1 VPEPGDDSPSTG
13 AGEAAFDLVI
23 TGGTVIDGTGADRF
37 TADVGIRD
45 GRVVDVAREG
55 GLSGQGAEEIDA
67 AGLIV
72 SPGFIDHHNHVQ
84 NQVHRRPLAENFI
97 RQGITTILPS
107 LHSGDQPYPLRDYI
121 EDLDVAPNIGFF
133 AGHTWTRRQVLGMED
148 RAPTPEELDEMR
160 DLVRETMEDGALGL
174 STGLLYVPANY
185 AETEEVI
192 ELAKVAAEYGGIY
205 YTHMRDEARGLLPA
219 VREAIRIGA
228 EGGLPVHINH
238 FKAMGVD
245 SWGKT
250 IESLALVDSARAA
263 GIDVKVDVYPY
274 TAGSTGSGVL
284 FPQWVLAGGVDS
296 FRIRVTDPE
305 TRARMEPEIKEWM
318 RRDWTGGDLS
328 RIQFRT
334 LRAFPEYNGRRMS
347 DLAAD
352 RGLPNNDATGV
363 QLAIELQ
370 LAGGFSAIYHF
381 MDETDV
387 IRIMRHPQAMFE
399 TDGDPVGY
407 GARLPASAE
416 LRHLP
421 AHPRPLRAGDG
432 RAHAG
437 GGDPEDDVDVHGRN
451 RPVRARPDR
460 PRHVG
465 GHHRLRRRPHHRPR
479 RLRGPAPLLG
489 RHPPRDRERRPR
501 HPRRLG
507 HGRKAGPG
515 AEGPRPPPHRNP
527 RRIARAEAAASR
539 RGRTPGRPSAGPVP
553 SRASAGPTCR
563 RPRAAGGRRC
573 RRSSSPPRPAR

>member
-1 VPEPGDDSPSTG
+1 MIRRAPGRTARRASARAIVLAAGLGLAACAVVPESAEDSSSAG
-13 AGEAAFDLVI
+13 AGDAAFDLVI
-23 TGGTVIDGTGADRF
+23 VGGTVVDGTGADRY
-37 TADVGIRD
+37 TADVAIRD
-45 GRVVDVAREG
+45 GRVVEIAREG

-67 AGLIV
+67 SGLVV

-84 NQVHRRPLAENFI
+84 NQIHRRPLAENFI

-121 EDLDVAPNIGFF
+121 DDLEVAPNIGFF
-133 AGHTWTRRQVLGMED
+133 AGHTWTREQVLGMED
-148 RAPTPEELDEMR
+148 RAPTPAELDEMR

-174 STGLLYVPANY
+174 ATGLLYVPANY

-245 SWGKT
+245 NWGKT
-250 IESLALVDSARAA
+250 VESLALVDSARAE
-263 GIDVKVDVYPY
+263 GIDVKVDIYPY

-284 FPQWVLAGGVDS
+284 FPQWVLAGGIDS
-296 FRIRVTDPE
+296 FRVRVTDPE
-305 TRARMEPEIKEWM
+305 TRARVERETEEWM

-347 DLAAD
+347 DMAAD
-352 RGLPNNDATGV
+352 RGMPNNDATGV

-381 MDETDV
+381 MDEADV

-407 GARLPASAE
+407 GLGFP
-416 LRHLP
+416 
-421 AHPRPLRAGDG
+421 HPRSYGTFPRILGRYVREMGVLTLEEAIRKMTSMSADEIGQSERGRLTPGMWADITIFDADRIIDRADYVDPHRYSVGIHHVIVNGVPVILDG
-432 RAHAG
+432 SVTGAKPG
-437 GGDPEDDVDVHGRN
+437 
-451 RPVRARPDR
+451 
-460 PRHVG
+460 HV
-465 GHHRLRRRPHHRPR
+465 
-479 RLRGPAPLLG
+479 LRGPARQLT
-489 RHPPRDRERRPR
+489 ET
-501 HPRRLG
+501 
-507 HGRKAGPG
+507 
-515 AEGPRPPPHRNP
+515 
-527 RRIARAEAAASR
+527 
-539 RGRTPGRPSAGPVP
+539 RGG
-553 SRASAGPTCR
+553 
-563 RPRAAGGRRC
+563 
-573 RRSSSPPRPAR
+573 

>member
-1 VPEPGDDSPSTG
+1 MRRRSVRRRATKRHVPGVAARLWLAVVAGLAVTACGGTPGSTDDPSSVRT
-13 AGEAAFDLVI
+13 ANAAFDLVI
-23 TGGTVIDGTGADRF
+23 VGGTVVDGTGADRF
-37 TADVGIRD
+37 VADVGIRD
-45 GRVVDVAREG
+45 GRVAEVAREG

-67 AGLIV
+67 SGLIV
-72 SPGFIDHHNHVQ
+72 SPGFVDHHNHVQ

-107 LHSGDQPYPLRDYI
+107 LHSGDQPYPLRDYM
-121 EDLDVAPNIGFF
+121 EDLEVAPNIGFF
-133 AGHTWTRRQVLGMED
+133 AGHTWTREQVLGMED

-160 DLVRETMEDGALGL
+160 DLVREAMEDGALGL
-174 STGLLYVPANY
+174 ATGLLYVPANY

-250 IESLALVDSARAA
+250 VQSLALVDSARAA

-284 FPQWVLAGGVDS
+284 FPQWVLAGGIDS
-296 FRIRVTDPE
+296 FRVRVTDPE
-305 TRARMEPEIKEWM
+305 TRARMEPEIREWM

-334 LRAFPEYNGRRMS
+334 IRAFPEYNGRRMS

-381 MDETDV
+381 MDEADV

-407 GARLPASAE
+407 GLGFPHPRSYGTFPRILGRYVREMGVLTLEEAIRKMTSMSADEIGQSERGRLEPGMWADITVFDADRIIDRADYVDPHRYPVGIHHVIVNGVPVILDGSVTGAKPGHVLKGPA
-416 LRHLP
+416 RHLT
-421 AHPRPLRAGDG
+421 
-432 RAHAG
+432 
-437 GGDPEDDVDVHGRN
+437 ET
-451 RPVRARPDR
+451 
-460 PRHVG
+460 
-465 GHHRLRRRPHHRPR
+465 
-479 RLRGPAPLLG
+479 RG
-489 RHPPRDRERRPR
+489 E
-501 HPRRLG
+501 
-507 HGRKAGPG
+507 
-515 AEGPRPPPHRNP
+515 
-527 RRIARAEAAASR
+527 
-539 RGRTPGRPSAGPVP
+539 
-553 SRASAGPTCR
+553 
-563 RPRAAGGRRC
+563 
-573 RRSSSPPRPAR
+573 

>member
-1 VPEPGDDSPSTG
+1 MRPAPAFAVALVLAACGVVPESADDAPTSR
-13 AGEAAFDLVI
+13 AADAPYDLVI
-23 TGGTVIDGTGADRF
+23 VGGTVVDGTGADRF

-45 GRVVDVAREG
+45 GRVVDVARDG
-55 GLSGQGAEEIDA
+55 GLSGHGAEEIDA

-84 NQVHRRPLAENFI
+84 NQVHRRPLVENFI

-121 EDLDVAPNIGFF
+121 EDLEVAPNIGFF

-160 DLVRETMEDGALGL
+160 DLVREAMEDGALGL
-174 STGLLYVPANY
+174 ASGLLYVPANY
-185 AETEEVI
+185 AEIEEVI

-250 IESLALVDSARAA
+250 VQSLALVDSARAA

-284 FPQWVLAGGVDS
+284 FPQWVLAGGIDS
-296 FRIRVTDPE
+296 FRVRVTDPE

-381 MDETDV
+381 MDEADV

-407 GARLPASAE
+407 GLGFPHPRSYGTFPRILGRYVREMGVLTLEEAIRKMTSMSTDQIGQSDRGRIAPGMWADITVFDADRIIDRADYVDPHRYSVGIHHVLVNGVPVILDGSVTGAKPGEVLKGPA
-416 LRHLP
+416 RHLT
-421 AHPRPLRAGDG
+421 
-432 RAHAG
+432 
-437 GGDPEDDVDVHGRN
+437 E
-451 RPVRARPDR
+451 
-460 PRHVG
+460 
-465 GHHRLRRRPHHRPR
+465 
-479 RLRGPAPLLG
+479 
-489 RHPPRDRERRPR
+489 
-501 HPRRLG
+501 
-507 HGRKAGPG
+507 
-515 AEGPRPPPHRNP
+515 
-527 RRIARAEAAASR
+527 
-539 RGRTPGRPSAGPVP
+539 TPGG
-553 SRASAGPTCR
+553 
-563 RPRAAGGRRC
+563 
-573 RRSSSPPRPAR
+573 

>member
-1 VPEPGDDSPSTG
+1 MRGGAPAARSPGRPTLPGTAPAFAAALVLAACGVAPESADDAPASGD
-13 AGEAAFDLVI
+13 ALYDLVI
-23 TGGTVIDGTGADRF
+23 VGGTVVDGTGGDRF

-45 GRVVDVAREG
+45 GRVAEVAREG
-55 GLSGQGAEEIDA
+55 ELSGQGAEEIDA
-67 AGLIV
+67 VGLIV

-84 NQVHRRPLAENFI
+84 NQVHRRPLVENFI

-107 LHSGDQPYPLRDYI
+107 LHSGDQPYPLRDYM
-121 EDLDVAPNIGFF
+121 EDLEVAPNIGFF
-133 AGHTWTRRQVLGMED
+133 AGHTWSRRQVLGLED

-174 STGLLYVPANY
+174 ASGLLYVPANY
-185 AETEEVI
+185 AETDEVI

-250 IESLALVDSARAA
+250 IESLALVDSARAE

-284 FPQWVLAGGVDS
+284 FPQWVLAGGIDS
-296 FRIRVTDPE
+296 FRVRVTDPQ
-305 TRARMEPEIKEWM
+305 TRRRVHREIEEWM

-381 MDETDV
+381 MDEADV

-407 GARLPASAE
+407 GLGFPHPRSYGTFPRVLGRYVREMGVLTLEEAIRKMTSMSADQIGQSDRGRIAPGMWADITVFDADRIIDQADYVDPHRYSVGIHHVIVNGVPVILDGSVTGAKPGHVLKGPA
-416 LRHLP
+416 RHLT
-421 AHPRPLRAGDG
+421 
-432 RAHAG
+432 
-437 GGDPEDDVDVHGRN
+437 ET
-451 RPVRARPDR
+451 
-460 PRHVG
+460 
-465 GHHRLRRRPHHRPR
+465 
-479 RLRGPAPLLG
+479 RG
-489 RHPPRDRERRPR
+489 E
-501 HPRRLG
+501 
-507 HGRKAGPG
+507 
-515 AEGPRPPPHRNP
+515 
-527 RRIARAEAAASR
+527 
-539 RGRTPGRPSAGPVP
+539 
-553 SRASAGPTCR
+553 
-563 RPRAAGGRRC
+563 
-573 RRSSSPPRPAR
+573 

>member
-1 VPEPGDDSPSTG
+1 MTRAAVSAAVLAAGLGLVACSVVPESADDSSSGGT
-13 AGEAAFDLVI
+13 GEAAFDLVI
-23 TGGTVIDGTGADRF
+23 VGGTVVDGTGADRYS
-37 TADVGIRD
+37 ADVGIRD
-45 GRVVDVAREG
+45 GRVVEVARDG

-67 AGLIV
+67 SGLIV

-121 EDLDVAPNIGFF
+121 DDLEVAPNIGFF

-148 RAPTPEELDEMR
+148 RAPTPGELDEMR
-160 DLVRETMEDGALGL
+160 DLVREAMEDGALGL
-174 STGLLYVPANY
+174 ATGLLYVPANY

-219 VREAIRIGA
+219 VREAIRIGD

-245 SWGKT
+245 NWGKT
-250 IESLALVDSARAA
+250 VESLALVDSARAE
-263 GIDVKVDVYPY
+263 GIDVKVDLYPY
-274 TAGSTGSGVL
+274 MAGSTGSSVL
-284 FPQWVLAGGVDS
+284 FPQWVLAGGIDS
-296 FRIRVTDPE
+296 FRVRVTDPE
-305 TRARMEPEIKEWM
+305 IRPRVERETEEWM

-328 RIQFRT
+328 RVQFRT

-381 MDETDV
+381 MDEADV
-387 IRIMRHPQAMFE
+387 IRIMQHPQAMFE

-407 GARLPASAE
+407 GLGFP
-416 LRHLP
+416 
-421 AHPRPLRAGDG
+421 HPRSYGTFPRILGRYVREMGVLTLEEAIRKMTSMSADEIGQSERGRIADG
-432 RAHAG
+432 MWADITVFDADRIIDQADYV
-437 GGDPEDDVDVHGRN
+437 DPHRYSVGIHHVIVNGVPVILDGSVTGAKPGR
-451 RPVRARPDR
+451 V
-460 PRHVG
+460 
-465 GHHRLRRRPHHRPR
+465 LK
-479 RLRGPAPLLG
+479 GPARQLT
-489 RHPPRDRERRPR
+489 ET
-501 HPRRLG
+501 
-507 HGRKAGPG
+507 
-515 AEGPRPPPHRNP
+515 
-527 RRIARAEAAASR
+527 
-539 RGRTPGRPSAGPVP
+539 RGG
-553 SRASAGPTCR
+553 
-563 RPRAAGGRRC
+563 
-573 RRSSSPPRPAR
+573 

>member
-1 VPEPGDDSPSTG
+1 MRRTLMRPAPAFAVALVLAACGVVPESADDAPTSR
-13 AGEAAFDLVI
+13 AADAPYDLVI
-23 TGGTVIDGTGADRF
+23 VGGTVVDGTGADRF

-45 GRVVDVAREG
+45 GRVVDVARDG
-55 GLSGQGAEEIDA
+55 GLSGHGAEEIDA

-84 NQVHRRPLAENFI
+84 NQVHRRPLVENFI

-121 EDLDVAPNIGFF
+121 EDLEVAPNIGFF

-160 DLVRETMEDGALGL
+160 DLVREAMEDGALGL
-174 STGLLYVPANY
+174 ASGLLYVPANY
-185 AETEEVI
+185 AEIEEVI

-250 IESLALVDSARAA
+250 VQSLALVDSARAA

-284 FPQWVLAGGVDS
+284 FPQWVLAGGIDS
-296 FRIRVTDPE
+296 FRVRVTDPE

-381 MDETDV
+381 MDEADV

-407 GARLPASAE
+407 GLGFPHPRSYGTFPRILGRYVREMGVLTLEEAIRKMTSMSTDQIGQSDRGRIAPGMWADITVFDADRIIDRADYVDPHRYSVGIHHVLVNGVPVILDGSVTGAKPGEVLKGPA
-416 LRHLP
+416 RHLT
-421 AHPRPLRAGDG
+421 
-432 RAHAG
+432 
-437 GGDPEDDVDVHGRN
+437 E
-451 RPVRARPDR
+451 
-460 PRHVG
+460 
-465 GHHRLRRRPHHRPR
+465 
-479 RLRGPAPLLG
+479 
-489 RHPPRDRERRPR
+489 
-501 HPRRLG
+501 
-507 HGRKAGPG
+507 
-515 AEGPRPPPHRNP
+515 
-527 RRIARAEAAASR
+527 
-539 RGRTPGRPSAGPVP
+539 TPGG
-553 SRASAGPTCR
+553 
-563 RPRAAGGRRC
+563 
-573 RRSSSPPRPAR
+573 